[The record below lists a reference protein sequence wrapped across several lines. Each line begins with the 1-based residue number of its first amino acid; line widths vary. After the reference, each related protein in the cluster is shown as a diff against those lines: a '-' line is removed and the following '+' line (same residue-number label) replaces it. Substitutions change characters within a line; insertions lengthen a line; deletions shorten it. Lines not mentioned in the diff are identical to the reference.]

1 MRSTRHN
8 TSNPRLLQA
17 LLNLFRNALARFNL
31 SLIEPDAQ
39 PVLLQALRHF
49 ADNGIKGKDQPAR
62 QIIRILKV
70 RHHPLSGWLDELG
83 RLEGGRAVGLGVALR
98 RAYVELL
105 RIGQ

>member
-1 MRSTRHN
+1 MDPAASLPLAAAFREILELRDDRYFWTLDPKVVFDRCAEDLYK
-8 TSNPRLLQA
+8 LLVNKCKTTKA
-17 LLNLFRNALARFNL
+17 
-31 SLIEPDAQ
+31 
-39 PVLLQALRHF
+39 
-49 ADNGIKGKDQPAR
+49 
-62 QIIRILKV
+62 V